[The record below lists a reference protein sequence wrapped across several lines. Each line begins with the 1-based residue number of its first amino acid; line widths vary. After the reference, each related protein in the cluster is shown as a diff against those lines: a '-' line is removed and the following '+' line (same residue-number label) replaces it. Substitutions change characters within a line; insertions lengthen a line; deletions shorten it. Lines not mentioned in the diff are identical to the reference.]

1 MVGSF
6 NSHDGDS
13 CTSMCGG
20 ALNTNY
26 AIMKYLDYI
35 FYVVAMIML
44 LLSVTSVVMSV
55 VEWRGIAHL
64 SVWTVATFVS
74 SGLVR
79 IAEKEIK
86 EMEKDEL

>member
-13 CTSMCGG
+13 RTSMCGG
-20 ALNTNY
+20 AQHNNY
-26 AIMKYLDYI
+26 TIMKYLDYI

-55 VEWRGIAHL
+55 VEWRGMAHL

-74 SGLVR
+74 SGLVS
-79 IAEKEIK
+79 IAEKELK
-86 EMEKDEL
+86 EHEDDEL

>member
-13 CTSMCGG
+13 RTSMYGG
-20 ALNTNY
+20 AQYYNY
-26 AIMKYLDYI
+26 TIMKYLDYI

-44 LLSVTSVVMSV
+44 LLSVTSVVMSF

-64 SVWTVATFVS
+64 LIWAVATFVS
-74 SGLVR
+74 YGFVR
-79 IAEKEIK
+79 IAKKELK
-86 EMEKDEL
+86 EMEDDEL

>member
-13 CTSMCGG
+13 RTSMYGG
-20 ALNTNY
+20 AQPIIT
-26 AIMKYLDYI
+26 IMKYLDYI

-44 LLSVTSVVMSV
+44 LLSITSVVMSF

-64 SVWTVATFVS
+64 LIWAVAAFVS
-74 SGLVR
+74 FGLVR
-79 IAEKEIK
+79 IAKKELK
-86 EMEKDEL
+86 EMEDDEL

>member
-1 MVGSF
+1 
-6 NSHDGDS
+6 
-13 CTSMCGG
+13 MCGG
-20 ALNTNY
+20 AQHNNY
-26 AIMKYLDYI
+26 TIMKYLDYI
-35 FYVVAMIML
+35 FYVAAMIML

-79 IAEKEIK
+79 IAEKELK
-86 EMEKDEL
+86 EHEDDEL

>member
-13 CTSMCGG
+13 RTSMCGG
-20 ALNTNY
+20 AQHNNY
-26 AIMKYLDYI
+26 TIMKYLDYI
-35 FYVVAMIML
+35 FYVAAMIML

-79 IAEKEIK
+79 IAEKELK
-86 EMEKDEL
+86 EHEDDEL

>member
-13 CTSMCGG
+13 RTSMYGG
-20 ALNTNY
+20 AQPIIT
-26 AIMKYLDYI
+26 IMKYLDYI

-44 LLSVTSVVMSV
+44 LLSITSVVMSF

-64 SVWTVATFVS
+64 LIWAVATFVS
-74 SGLVR
+74 FGLVR
-79 IAEKEIK
+79 IAKKELK
-86 EMEKDEL
+86 EMEDDEL